1 MKSKKN
7 FITILAAVVFLV
19 FVPCINNSQTG
30 KEIQPDLTKEPVK
43 TVVDFLKWYQENY
56 EKISKIQMVNMPTPE
71 DTNSFYCEAR
81 IKGEELIE
89 MKRKSYLFN
98 AAVVKTWF
106 LLTALALTFPIYSQ
120 DLPQISI
127 SRMQL
132 TFGSILSG
140 PTTDTQSFYIA
151 NSGGGTLQWSVGDNA
166 SWLSVSPTS
175 GTDYGKVFVSVDATG
190 LPAGTYVGGIIIS
203 STNAWNSPQAINVTL
218 AVREGGSPP
227 FGQFNTPA
235 HGSILSGE
243 VKLTGWALDDVGV
256 KFVKIFSGNTYIGR
270 AEFEEYSRPDI
281 EQAFPDYPLN
291 YRAGWIYN
299 LLTDSLSNGVCTLR
313 AKATD
318 KEGNTVTLGS
328 KTITINNPTLTLI
341 SPNGGESWEVGTS
354 RSIQWVSTGSVGDV
368 KIEYSTDN
376 GSSWSI
382 VSSSASNTGN
392 YSWTVP
398 TVESTNCLVRISE
411 AGDGSPLDT
420 SDAVFTIYIPDP
432 PEITLSRKQ
441 LNFGSIISGPTTGTQ
456 SIRIVNTGGGTLLW
470 TAEST
475 TSWCSVSPVSG
486 TGNGAVSV
494 SVDAAGLSAGTYNGT
509 VTVSATDPTT
519 SPETVS
525 ITLVVYESGGVPF
538 GIFATPAAGSTVYG
552 SVPVTGW
559 VLDDIGVEN
568 VKIYRGEGKNLNYIG
583 EAVFVEGARPDV
595 EQAYPGYPMNYR
607 AGWGYMMLTNF
618 LPNEG
623 NGTFKIHAIAVDSE
637 GHQVTLGTKTILCD
651 NANAV
656 KPFGAIDTPS
666 QGGIAFGSDF
676 INWGWV
682 LTPQPNSIPTDGSTI
697 NVYVDGINL
706 GHPTYNIYRPD
717 IANLFPDYAN
727 SNGAVGYFYLDTSA
741 FENGVHTIQWTAT
754 DSGGNTDGI
763 GSRYFIIQ
771 NMESS
776 NPVINQK
783 HSRGSQ
789 DSNLPVNKT
798 EPAAIKRGYGN
809 KCKFP
814 VLYPGG
820 KEILCITIK
829 ELEPVEIKISNDA
842 SRIVG
847 YSLVGN
853 GLQPLPIG
861 SFLDL
866 KSGKFYWSPGPGFRG
881 DYELVFIEKTS
892 TGGTKSKHLKVRIS
906 TKF

>member
-1 MKSKKN
+1 MKK
-7 FITILAAVVFLV
+7 
-19 FVPCINNSQTG
+19 
-30 KEIQPDLTKEPVK
+30 
-43 TVVDFLKWYQENY
+43 
-56 EKISKIQMVNMPTPE
+56 
-71 DTNSFYCEAR
+71 
-81 IKGEELIE
+81 
-89 MKRKSYLFN
+89 KSYFFN
-98 AAVVKTWF
+98 AVRVKTWF
-106 LLTALALTFPIYSQ
+106 LLTVLVVAFPIYSQ

-127 SRMQL
+127 SRIQL
-132 TFGSILSG
+132 SFGSIISG
-140 PTTDTQSFYIA
+140 PTTDTQSFCIA
-151 NSGGGTLQWSVGDNA
+151 NSGGGTLQWSVGENA
-166 SWLSVSPTS
+166 SWLSVNPTS
-175 GTDYGKVFVSVDATG
+175 GTDDGTVYVSVDATG

-203 STNAWNSPQAINVTL
+203 STNAWNSPQTINVTL
-218 AVREGGSPP
+218 SVRESGSSP

-243 VKLTGWALDDVGV
+243 VNLTGWALDDVGV

-270 AEFEEYSRPDI
+270 ARFEEYLRPDVG
-281 EQAFPDYPLN
+281 QWYPDYPLN

-299 LLTDSLSNGVCTLR
+299 LLTDSLPNGVCTLR

-328 KTITINNPTLTLI
+328 KTVTINNPTLTLI
-341 SPNGGESWEVGTS
+341 SPNGGESWEAGTS
-354 RSIQWVSTGSVGDV
+354 QSIQWDSTGSVSDV
-368 KIEYSTDN
+368 KIEYSVDS

-398 TVESTNCLVRISE
+398 TVESKNCLVRISE

-432 PEITLSRKQ
+432 PEITLSRAQ

-475 TSWCSVSPVSG
+475 ASWCSVSPVSG
-486 TGNGAVSV
+486 TGNGTVSV

-509 VTVSATDPTT
+509 VTVSAIDPST

-525 ITLVVYESGGVPF
+525 IRLVVYESGGVPF

-559 VLDDIGVEN
+559 VLDDIGVEI
-568 VKIYRGEGKNLNYIG
+568 VKIYRGEGKNLHYIG

-595 EQAYPGYPMNYR
+595 EQAYPDYPMNYR

-618 LPNEG
+618 LPDGG
-623 NGTFKIHAIAVDSE
+623 NGTFKIHAITVDSE

-656 KPFGAIDTPS
+656 KPFGAIDTPT

-682 LTPQPNSIPTDGSTI
+682 LTPQPDSIPTEGSTI
-697 NVYVDGINL
+697 NVYVDGVNI
-706 GHPTYNIYRPD
+706 GHPIYNIYRPD
-717 IANLFPDYAN
+717 IAALFPGYAN
-727 SNGAVGYFYLDTSA
+727 SDGAVGYFYLDTTA
-741 FENGVHTIQWTAT
+741 YENGVHTIQWTAT

-763 GSRYFIIQ
+763 GSRYFIVQ
-771 NMESS
+771 NTDSS
-776 NPVINQK
+776 SSVSNQK
-783 HSRGSQ
+783 HCRLSQ
-789 DSNLPVNKT
+789 NSNILVIKT
-798 EPAAIKRGYGN
+798 ESTAISRGYG
-809 KCKFP
+809 KECQLP
-814 VLYPGG
+814 SLYTGSN
-820 KEILCITIK
+820 EILNITIK
-829 ELEPVEIKISNDA
+829 ELEPVEIKISRHA
-842 SRIVG
+842 SRIFG

-853 GLQPLPIG
+853 ELQPLPIG

-881 DYELVFIEKTS
+881 DYEFVFIEKTS
-892 TGGTKSKHLKVRIS
+892 IGGTKRKHIKVSISSK
-906 TKF
+906 F